1 MTNENETPKETP
13 VYSLWFDKD
22 GNGPIPMGGTL
33 ELHVAVRKAHK
44 PGEAIDAF
52 TSTVTIEADHMG
64 GLVLTNEDAKLLA
77 RRLVRAA
84 EQSEAF
90 LAELAK

>member
-1 MTNENETPKETP
+1 MSNENETPKETP

-44 PGEAIDAF
+44 PGEVIDAF

-77 RRLVRAA
+77 KRLLQAA
-84 EQSEAF
+84 EVSEEL
-90 LAELAK
+90 LAVLSK